1 MLTALLRLRQV
12 CSHPGSIPNITYKKT
27 PPKVNVLIEQVESLL
42 DKGESVL
49 IFTNFLTTLDYI
61 EKIFEKHNYTTLTL
75 HGSKTLNQRKK
86 VLEQF
91 DQSDEPMV
99 LLMTLK
105 TGGVGLN
112 LTKANHVFH
121 LEPWWNPAA
130 ENQGTD
136 RVHRM
141 GQKQHVHVT
150 RFIMEHS
157 VEEKIQDL
165 KLGKTQRF
173 NALFS
178 ESIDQLEG
186 LKDSALKKEGL
197 SKADFDHLL
206 DLSL

>member
-12 CSHPGSIPNITYKKT
+12 CSHPASVPKVTYKKT
-27 PPKVNVLIEQVESLL
+27 PPKINVLIEQVEALL

-49 IFTNFLTTLDYI
+49 VFTNFLTTLDYI
-61 EKIFEKHNYTTLTL
+61 ESIFEKHRYTALTL
-75 HGSKTLNQRKK
+75 HGSKTLAQRRKTLK
-86 VLEQF
+86 QF
-91 DQSDEPMV
+91 DESEEPMV

-121 LEPWWNPAA
+121 LEPWWNPAS

-141 GQKQHVHVT
+141 GQKQQVHVT

-178 ESIDQLEG
+178 ESVDELEK
-186 LKDSALKKEGL
+186 LKAGALKKEGL

-206 DLSL
+206 DM